1 MNERCIEIL
10 FFEGCPNVNEAID
23 RARAASKGTGVPANV
38 SIVRVRS
45 QDEALRLRFLG
56 SPTVRVDGNDVDPTA
71 PARDDFGLQ
80 CRIYT
85 VEGRFEGSP
94 PVDWIAAALRDE
106 TSPVARSSSTRG
118 GCYCN
123 MQGKP

>member
-1 MNERCIEIL
+1 MNEQCIEIL

-94 PVDWIAAALRDE
+94 PVDWIPARPPHQA
-106 TSPVARSSSTRG
+106 SPGRRSSTKRRR
-118 GCYCN
+118 
-123 MQGKP
+123 PLRHT